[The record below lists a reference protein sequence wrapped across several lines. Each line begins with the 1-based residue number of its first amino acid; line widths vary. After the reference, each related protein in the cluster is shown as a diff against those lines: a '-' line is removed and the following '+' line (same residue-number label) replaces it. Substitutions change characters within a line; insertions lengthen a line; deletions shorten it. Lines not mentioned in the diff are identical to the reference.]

1 MCHRRH
7 RSLNKTGSG
16 TLTLNGVNT
25 YGGGTVLAA
34 GTLAWATAAPWQR
47 HPEHRRRTTLDT
59 AGPMTLGNALSVNGQ
74 LNLSGS
80 NPLTLT
86 GNISGTGG
94 LNKNGAST
102 LTLSAATTTPADQ
115 PQQRHAGVGSNTALA
130 PACSTPRP
138 IPCWIPARP
147 WP

>member
-1 MCHRRH
+1 
-7 RSLNKTGSG
+7 
-16 TLTLNGVNT
+16 
-25 YGGGTVLAA
+25 
-34 GTLAWATAAPWQR
+34 
-47 HPEHRRRTTLDT
+47 
-59 AGPMTLGNALSVNGQ
+59 MTLGNALSVNGQ

-115 PQQRHAGVGSNTALA
+115 PQQRHAGGGQQHCTRRQPAQRRGQYRAGFQHGRGPDNQVNLAGNLGIGGSADSRSTAWSPAAAASPRMA
-130 PACSTPRP
+130 PAC
-138 IPCWIPARP
+138 
-147 WP
+147 